1 MNHNQRIVMNNTA
14 THCIAATNSAA
25 PNHTTSIAWLG
36 LDAHSK
42 NCVLAQ
48 LDDQGRELHWWQFPT
63 RPEQLIAHIQAVPAA
78 DKRLMLEESNLAR
91 WLGQLL
97 KPHVHQLVVCDARR
111 NRLISHDPHKHD
123 RRDAFALARLLR
135 LNEFKPVWQPTEP
148 ERVLFKRIAQSYE
161 NAVQRQTRLK
171 LQLKALFQ
179 HWGLFPAGS
188 TVFSKTGRNDWLK
201 QLPYDALRS
210 QTLLLYELLDQS
222 LASQS
227 QFRRLM
233 CQTGREFPEV
243 KRLRTVPGVGLV
255 GAHLFVA
262 YVQDPKRFT
271 KFSQLTRY
279 CRLGIRDRSSDDKPL
294 GFQQLDHQGVGTLKA
309 ISYRAYLQA
318 AKRRTGPVWDF
329 YQFSLRQTGS
339 TTHARLNTQRKLLL
353 TLWNLWLTGGEFEP
367 ETFSRS
373 QLHDV

>member
-1 MNHNQRIVMNNTA
+1 MND
-14 THCIAATNSAA
+14 S
-25 PNHTTSIAWLG
+25 TSIAWLG

-42 NCVLAQ
+42 NCVLGQ
-48 LDDQGRELHWWQFPT
+48 LDDHGTEINWWRFPT
-63 RPEQLIAHIQAVPAA
+63 LPRKLIEQLQAIPAT

-91 WLGQLL
+91 WLAQLL
-97 KPHVHQLVVCDARR
+97 RPHVQQLVVCDARR

-123 RRDAFALARLLR
+123 RRDAFALARLFR
-135 LNEFKPVWQPTEP
+135 LHEFKPVWQPTDDQ
-148 ERVLFKRIAQSYE
+148 RVLFKRAAQAYE

-188 TVFSKTGRNDWLK
+188 TVFSKSGRGDWLK
-201 QLPYDALRS
+201 QLPYDALRA
-210 QTLLLYELLDQS
+210 QALIHYELLDQA
-222 LASQS
+222 LASQIQS
-227 QFRRLM
+227 RRLM
-233 CQTGREFPEV
+233 CQSARPFPEV
-243 KRLRTVPGVGLV
+243 KRLRTVPGIGLV

-262 YVQDPKRFT
+262 YVQDPTRFK
-271 KFSQLTRY
+271 KFSRLTRY

-294 GFQQLDHQGVGTLKA
+294 GYQQLDRQGVGTLKA

-329 YQFSLRQTGS
+329 YEFSRRQTGS
-339 TTHARLNTQRKLLL
+339 TTHARLNTQRKILG
-353 TLWNLWLTGGEFEP
+353 TLWSLWLTGREFEP

-373 QLHDV
+373 QLIDV

>member
-1 MNHNQRIVMNNTA
+1 MNHTAATNNTA
-14 THCIAATNSAA
+14 
-25 PNHTTSIAWLG
+25 SIAWLG

-42 NCVLAQ
+42 NCVLGQ
-48 LDDQGRELHWWQFPT
+48 LDDQGRELNWWRFPT
-63 RPEQLIAHIQAVPAA
+63 EPRKLIAQIQAIPAT

-97 KPHVHQLVVCDARR
+97 KPHVQQLVVCDARR
-111 NRLISHDPHKHD
+111 NRLISHDHHKHD

-135 LNEFKPVWQPTEP
+135 LNEFKSVWQPVEP
-148 ERVLFKRIAQSYE
+148 QRVLFKRVAQSYE
-161 NAVQRQTRLK
+161 NAVARQTRLK

-188 TVFSKTGRNDWLK
+188 TVFSKSGRAAWLK

-210 QTLLLYELLDQS
+210 QVLILYELLDQA

-227 QFRRLM
+227 QCRRLM
-233 CQTGREFPEV
+233 CQTGRQFPEV
-243 KRLRTVPGVGLV
+243 KRLRTVPGIGLV
-255 GAHLFVA
+255 GAHLFAA
-262 YVQDPKRFT
+262 YIQDPTRFR

-294 GFQQLDHQGVGTLKA
+294 GYQQLDRQGVGTLKA

-318 AKRRTGPVWDF
+318 AKRRAGPVWDF
-329 YQFSLRQTGS
+329 YELSLRHTGS
-339 TTHARLNTQRKLLL
+339 TTHARLNTQRKILL
-353 TLWNLWLTGGEFEP
+353 TLWTLWLTGREFDP
-367 ETFSRS
+367 LKFSRS
-373 QLHDV
+373 QPNDV

>member
-1 MNHNQRIVMNNTA
+1 MND
-14 THCIAATNSAA
+14 
-25 PNHTTSIAWLG
+25 TTSIAWLG

-42 NCVLAQ
+42 NCVLGQ
-48 LDDQGRELHWWQFPT
+48 LDDHGAEIKWWSFPT
-63 RPEQLIAHIQAVPAA
+63 RPQQLLAHIQAIPAA

-97 KPHVHQLVVCDARR
+97 RPHVQQLVVCDARR

-135 LNEFKPVWQPTEP
+135 LNEFKPVWQPVEEP
-148 ERVLFKRIAQSYE
+148 RVLFKRSAQAYE

-179 HWGLFPAGS
+179 HWGLFPTGS
-188 TVFSKTGRNDWLK
+188 TVFAESGRNAWLK
-201 QLPYDALRS
+201 QLPHDALRS
-210 QTLLLYELLDQS
+210 QALILYELLDQA
-222 LASQS
+222 LASQG
-227 QFRRLM
+227 QCRRLL
-233 CQTGREFPEV
+233 CQGGRQFPEV

-262 YVQDPKRFT
+262 YIQDPTRFK

-279 CRLGIRDRSSDDKPL
+279 CKLGIRDRSSDDKPL
-294 GFQQLDHQGVGTLKA
+294 GFQQLDRQGLGTLKA

-318 AKRRTGPVWDF
+318 AKRRAGPVWEF
-329 YQFSLRQTGS
+329 YQLSRRHTGS
-339 TTHARLNTQRKLLL
+339 STHARLNTQRKILL
-353 TLWNLWLTGGEFEP
+353 TLWTLWLTGREFEP
-367 ETFSRS
+367 GKFFRS
-373 QLHDV
+373 PPIDV

>member
-1 MNHNQRIVMNNTA
+1 
-14 THCIAATNSAA
+14 
-25 PNHTTSIAWLG
+25 

-42 NCVLAQ
+42 NCVLGH
-48 LDDQGRELHWWQFPT
+48 LDDQGRELQWWPFPT
-63 RPEQLIAHIQAVPAA
+63 QPQKLIAQIQAIPAA

-97 KPHVHQLVVCDARR
+97 KPHVQQLVVCDARR
-111 NRLISHDPHKHD
+111 NRLISHDHHKHD

-135 LNEFKPVWQPTEP
+135 LNEFKSVWQPVEDQ
-148 ERVLFKRIAQSYE
+148 RVLFKRCAQSYE
-161 NAVQRQTRLK
+161 QAVQRQTRLK

-179 HWGLFPAGS
+179 HWGLFPTGS
-188 TVFSKTGRNDWLK
+188 TVFSQTGRAVWLK

-210 QTLLLYELLDQS
+210 QALLLYALLDQA
-222 LASQS
+222 LTSQT
-227 QFRRLM
+227 QCRRLL
-233 CQTGREFPEV
+233 CQTGRQFPEV
-243 KRLRTVPGVGLV
+243 PRLRTVPGIGLV

-262 YVQDPKRFT
+262 YVQDPTRFR

-294 GFQQLDHQGVGTLKA
+294 GYQQLDRQGNGTLKA

-318 AKRRTGPVWDF
+318 AKRRAGPVWEF
-329 YQFSLRQTGS
+329 YQFSLRHTRS
-339 TTHARLNTQRKLLL
+339 STHARLNTQRKILL
-353 TLWNLWLTGGEFEP
+353 TLWTLWLTGREFNP

-373 QLHDV
+373 QPNDV

>member
-1 MNHNQRIVMNNTA
+1 MNDT
-14 THCIAATNSAA
+14 AA
-25 PNHTTSIAWLG
+25 PNHSPAIAWLG

-42 NCVLAQ
+42 NCVLGH
-48 LDDQGRELHWWQFPT
+48 LDDQGRELQWWKFPT
-63 RPEQLIAHIQAVPAA
+63 QPQQLLAHLQAIPAA

-97 KPHVHQLVVCDARR
+97 KPHVQQLVVCDARR

-135 LNEFKPVWQPTEP
+135 LNEFKPVWQPGEDQ
-148 ERVLFKRIAQSYE
+148 RVLFKRSAQSYE

-179 HWGLFPAGS
+179 HWGLFPTGS
-188 TVFSKTGRNDWLK
+188 TVYAKTGRGVWLK

-210 QTLLLYELLDQS
+210 QAGLLYEILDQA
-222 LASQS
+222 LVSQRHC
-227 QFRRLM
+227 RRLLS
-233 CQTGREFPEV
+233 QTGRQFPEV
-243 KRLRTVPGVGLV
+243 QRLRTVPGIGLV

-262 YVQDPKRFT
+262 YVQDPTRFR

-294 GFQQLDHQGVGTLKA
+294 GYQQLDRQGIGTLKA

-329 YQFSLRQTGS
+329 YQFSLRHTGS
-339 TTHARLNTQRKLLL
+339 STHARLNTQRKILL
-353 TLWNLWLTGGEFEP
+353 TLWTLWLTGGEFEP
-367 ETFSRS
+367 EKFFRS
-373 QLHDV
+373 EPHDV

>member
-1 MNHNQRIVMNNTA
+1 MNHTA
-14 THCIAATNSAA
+14 AITNAAATTNNAA
-25 PNHTTSIAWLG
+25 IAWLG

-42 NCVLAQ
+42 NCVLGQ
-48 LDDQGRELHWWQFPT
+48 LDDQGRELHWWKFPT
-63 RPEQLIAHIQAVPAA
+63 QPQQLLAHLQAIPAA

-97 KPHVHQLVVCDARR
+97 QPHVQQLVVCDARR

-135 LNEFKPVWQPTEP
+135 LNEFKAVWQPTDP
-148 ERVLFKRIAQSYE
+148 QRVLFKRSAQAYE

-188 TVFSKTGRNDWLK
+188 TVYAKTGRNEWLK

-210 QTLLLYELLDQS
+210 QALILYELLDQA
-222 LASQS
+222 LASQR
-227 QFRRLM
+227 QCRRLL
-233 CQTGREFPEV
+233 CQTGRQFPEV
-243 KRLRTVPGVGLV
+243 KRLRTVPGIGLV

-262 YVQDPKRFT
+262 YVQDPTRFKT
-271 KFSQLTRY
+271 FSQLTRY
-279 CRLGIRDRSSDDKPL
+279 CKLGIRDRSSDDKPL
-294 GFQQLDHQGVGTLKA
+294 GYQQLDRQGIGTLKA

-318 AKRRTGPVWDF
+318 AKRRTGPVWEF
-329 YQFSLRQTGS
+329 YQFSLRHTRS
-339 TTHARLNTQRKLLL
+339 TTHARLNTQRKILL
-353 TLWNLWLTGGEFEP
+353 TLWTLWLTGGEFEP
-367 ETFSRS
+367 EKFFHSEPR
-373 QLHDV
+373 DV